1 METLVPFGVAEP
13 KSRLSPVL
21 PADERAAFARAMLTD
36 TLAAIRGAGGSP
48 RVLATGPVEG
58 VDAPV
63 TVDGRPLTPAVNR
76 ALAAAGPDPDSPV
89 AVVVADLPLA
99 TPAAVERLYRAGAV
113 GEAADGPARTVAI
126 APGRGGGTNALAVRH
141 PEFRVDYHGASVR
154 DHRRA
159 ARRLDA
165 PVAAV
170 DSYRLG
176 TDVDEPA
183 DLPEVLLHADGAAAD
198 WLRDAGFALDADDG
212 RVTAT
217 RDRG

>member
-1 METLVPFGVAEP
+1 METLVPFGAEDP
-13 KSRLSPVL
+13 KTRLSTALDP
-21 PADERAAFARAMLTD
+21 DERAGFARAMLTD
-36 TLAAIRGAGGSP
+36 TLAAVRGAGGSP
-48 RVLATGPVEG
+48 RVLATAPVE

-76 ALAAAGPDPDSPV
+76 ALADAGPKPGSPV

-113 GEAADGPARTVAI
+113 GDAAGGPARTVAV
-126 APGRGGGTNALAVRH
+126 APGRGGGTNGLAIRH

-159 ARRLDA
+159 ARGVGA
-165 PVAAV
+165 PVVTV

-212 RVTAT
+212 RVTAV
-217 RDRG
+217 RDRT